1 MDVQTAKAD
10 SGGPKAH
17 GGPRRST
24 EDDLQHLVAVLHDI
38 EKKSLPAHVR
48 ELLGVVMETI
58 NVEDWMLDYNNSSWP
73 DKVKSWPS
81 EHQVLFMDVLKGVLF
96 AQTGRT
102 YVS

>member
-1 MDVQTAKAD
+1 M
-10 SGGPKAH
+10 
-17 GGPRRST
+17 
-24 EDDLQHLVAVLHDI
+24 LHDI

-81 EHQVLFMDVLKGVLF
+81 EHQVLFMDV
-96 AQTGRT
+96 
-102 YVS
+102 